1 MPLAGLP
8 VAAGL
13 LTFVVYAIASNKF
26 WPLMLCHVA
35 GGALWTSID
44 LFVGLAIGP
53 IIGGMSPPARA
64 EFSAKFMPKMVII
77 MPTVVTMTLATG
89 LQIAIHLGALGLQ
102 APTRNWLVVSMVVV
116 GIMAVVAL
124 GILEP
129 ANIAVLWE
137 MNKPKPR
144 SGDHRPDDEALR
156 LHRRRHR
163 CHADRHVDHHDQG
176 GHAVSADGEFPKAI
190 EVVTVSLAA
199 VVVGGVWLGSHAPRR
214 PPLGL
219 PSVLLVVAG
228 VLLLVGFV
236 MITRVAGF
244 SWNTFVRVGR
254 WALLAYVIAAGMI
267 EFAFVRNHTAARP

>member
-8 VAAGL
+8 VVAVLIG
-13 LTFVVYAIASNKF
+13 FVVYAIASNKF

-89 LQIAIHLGALGLQ
+89 LQIALHLGTLGLENE
-102 APTRNWLVVSMVVV
+102 TRNWLVASMIVV
-116 GIMAVVAL
+116 GVMSVIAL

-137 MNKPKPR
+137 INKPTRTRR
-144 SGDHRPDDEALR
+144 SSPG
-156 LHRRRHR
+156 
-163 CHADRHVDHHDQG
+163 
-176 GHAVSADGEFPKAI
+176 
-190 EVVTVSLAA
+190 
-199 VVVGGVWLGSHAPRR
+199 
-214 PPLGL
+214 
-219 PSVLLVVAG
+219 
-228 VLLLVGFV
+228 
-236 MITRVAGF
+236 
-244 SWNTFVRVGR
+244 
-254 WALLAYVIAAGMI
+254 
-267 EFAFVRNHTAARP
+267 